1 MGQRHHGVMFSPRQ
15 EEKGHHMC
23 WLPRCSLVETRNEHG
38 RLLQFSPTPRLGW
51 IRPRM
56 HRNRCT
62 PSRTVLRCHL
72 CNLSYTVLRFKGR
85 PNSAEELQEI
95 LPGLSLRRNAT
106 VHRSLS
112 TWMLLRGRQ
121 RELEP
126 TLQSLQRHLTTNSK
140 ISALTLVA
148 LTS

>member
-1 MGQRHHGVMFSPRQ
+1 MFSSRQ
-15 EEKGHHMC
+15 EEKDHLIC
-23 WLPRCSLVETRNEHG
+23 WLPRCSLVGTMNEHG
-38 RLLQFSPTPRLGW
+38 RLLQFSPTPRLDW

-62 PSRTVLRCHL
+62 LSRTVLRCHL
-72 CNLSYTVLRFKGR
+72 CNLSYIVLRFKGR
-85 PNSAEELQEI
+85 PNSAEEPQEI

-126 TLQSLQRHLTTNSK
+126 TLQSLQRHLAKKTK
-140 ISALTLVA
+140 ISALTLIA
-148 LTS
+148 LTSS